1 MRRSFFYMIVSVVF
15 FLMMTRVILLQGFE
29 TDCFYLNSESCKS
42 DLSTHADKR
51 QINHREI
58 ITNRGSIYDV
68 NGRILA
74 MSVPK
79 KTLCINFKKIYE
91 PYINDEIDIDALL
104 KIINLPKKRFNNLL
118 RKNKDKVEYYL
129 KRKIDDDTYNKLEK
143 LNYPYVYF
151 IDEYDRVYLSGE
163 YFSNVIGFTDIDDN
177 GLSGIE
183 LAEDNILK
191 SQKGIKKIRKD
202 NLGRSVELLEVIKE
216 SKPGEDIQLSF
227 DQRLQY
233 VGYSILKKHV
243 DVTDADSASLVLIR
257 SKTGEIVTMI
267 NYPSFDPNNRNEF
280 KGEKIKNKVVSTVF
294 EPGSTI
300 KPIIVYA
307 ALASETIDLD
317 DTINTANGLK
327 LDSKS
332 KLLTDYK
339 NLGLL
344 TLEGIIRNSS
354 NVGAAMIA
362 KKTNKQRIYDTLAEF
377 NIGSDLYVDFPG
389 IQNGSIKDINN
400 WDEALHGTV
409 GYGYGLS
416 TTLLHLA
423 NAYNIIA
430 NDGVRV
436 QLSYKKVDDV
446 VMGEQILQRDSS
458 REILQMMRKAV
469 DNGTGKSAK
478 IQNYSVAG
486 KTGTVRLRINGEY
499 SKNNHNVIFV
509 GIAPASK
516 PEYVAAVIVRNP
528 KNRPVSGGKNAAP
541 IFSEFMSY
549 SLNLLEVYP
558 DKR

>member
-1 MRRSFFYMIVSVVF
+1 MIA
-15 FLMMTRVILLQGFE
+15 RVILLQGFE
-29 TDCFYLNSESCKS
+29 TDCFFLNSNTCKS
-42 DLSTHADKR
+42 NLSTHADKR
-51 QINHREI
+51 QISYREI
-58 ITNRGSIYDV
+58 ITNRGSIYDA
-68 NGRILA
+68 NGHILA

-79 KTLCINFKKIYE
+79 KTLCINLKKIYR
-91 PYINDEIDIDALL
+91 PYINNEIDIDPLL
-104 KIINLPKKRFNNLL
+104 ETINLSKKKFNSIL

-129 KRKIDDDTYNKLEK
+129 KRKIDDDVYSKIKRINF
-143 LNYPYVYF
+143 PHVYF

-183 LAEDNILK
+183 LAQDSLLK

-202 NLGRSVELLEVIKE
+202 NLGRPVELLEIIEE
-216 SKPGEDIQLSF
+216 SKPGEDIYLSF
-227 DQRLQY
+227 DKRLQY

-243 DVTDADSASLVLIR
+243 DSTDADSASLVLIR
-257 SKTGEIVTMI
+257 SRTGEIITMV
-267 NYPSFDPNNRNEF
+267 NYPSFNPNNRSEF

-300 KPIIVYA
+300 KPIIGYA
-307 ALASETIDLD
+307 ALVSGTVELE

-327 LDSKS
+327 LHNKS

-344 TLEGIIRNSS
+344 TLEGIIQKSS

-362 KKTNKQRIYDTLAEF
+362 KKTKKQKIYDTLTEF
-377 NIGSDLYVDFPG
+377 NIGSDLFVDFPS
-389 IQNGSIKDINN
+389 IQNGNIKDINN
-400 WDEALHGTV
+400 WDDALHGTV

-423 NAYNIIA
+423 NAYNIVA
-430 NDGVRV
+430 NDGMRI
-436 QLSYKKVDDV
+436 QLSYRKTQGKVS
-446 VMGEQILQRDSS
+446 GEQVLQEKSS
-458 REILQMMRKAV
+458 REILNMMRKAV
-469 DNGTGKSAK
+469 DHGTGNNAK

-486 KTGTVRLRINGEY
+486 KTGTVRLRINGKY
-499 SKNNHNVIFV
+499 SESNHNAVFV
-509 GIAPASK
+509 GVAPASK

-541 IFSEFMSY
+541 IFSEFMNY
-549 SLNLLEVYP
+549 TLNLLEVYP
-558 DKR
+558 DKK